1 MPKIVHFGEFL
12 KTWSLR
18 SNSVTRQVTFNRT
31 KIDGKCQNKKNSNA
45 TFWVIFKH
53 CDKAEV
59 WKKATAFYDLAD
71 FLTFKATGSQVR
83 SLCSLVCKWTYRGL
97 ADENGPEG
105 FDKSFFQSIG
115 LQVNVYM
122 REKEQCL
129 PFLLLLF
136 RPVQD
141 SFKKVSRYRYF

>member
-1 MPKIVHFGEFL
+1 MFL
-12 KTWSLR
+12 
-18 SNSVTRQVTFNRT
+18 NETF
-31 KIDGKCQNKKNSNA
+31 S
-45 TFWVIFKH
+45 VIFKH
-53 CDKAEV
+53 RVEV
-59 WKKATAFYDLAD
+59 WDKATAFYDLSD

-129 PFLLLLF
+129 PFLLLAFLLAF
-136 RPVQD
+136 FDLVL
-141 SFKKVSRYRYF
+141 

>member
-1 MPKIVHFGEFL
+1 M
-12 KTWSLR
+12 
-18 SNSVTRQVTFNRT
+18 
-31 KIDGKCQNKKNSNA
+31 
-45 TFWVIFKH
+45 
-53 CDKAEV
+53 

-141 SFKKVSRYRYF
+141 TFKKYLDTVTFRYSPKKVSKYKYSPQKVSRYRYFFEKVTRYPRYR

>member
-1 MPKIVHFGEFL
+1 MLYE
-12 KTWSLR
+12 
-18 SNSVTRQVTFNRT
+18 TF
-31 KIDGKCQNKKNSNA
+31 S
-45 TFWVIFKH
+45 VIFKH
-53 CDKAEV
+53 RVEVWDKA
-59 WKKATAFYDLAD
+59 TGFYDLSD

-136 RPVQD
+136 RLVQD
-141 SFKKVSRYRYF
+141 TFKKYLVLDMIYFAKLYR